1 MTIQGDKIVVVGAGL
16 MGTGIAHAF
25 ASSGFPTVLVD
36 TNAQALQQAAQSVH
50 KILDD
55 GVKLGKV
62 EAAAAEAA
70 KARLA
75 TNTDLGSA
83 AQGAMLLVETVSEN
97 LAVKK
102 AVVAQAA
109 PVMAANAII
118 ATNTSALSVT
128 EIATSAPAP
137 DRVVGMHFFNPVHKM
152 KLVELVR
159 GLATS
164 DETVART
171 RAYSDAVGKTSIIV
185 NESPGLTTSRMS
197 ALAGNE
203 AMWMLQEG
211 TASAEDIDT
220 ALRLGFNH
228 PMGPLELG
236 DLTGW
241 DTRLSVLKYL
251 HQTLGE
257 VWSAVAHE
265 GVLRVDQQVAVRL
278 AATRHTDGRWCRPSC
293 QASQAV
299 HAGTRGA
306 PAVPTAA
313 CSAMPAGLSGKTTPA
328 APDRV
333 IRTSAATTHPPGG
346 AQRSTNALSRSRGG
360 GAPPVREIRRP
371 GRLAPRLNRP
381 PLVATGTQPAV

>member
-1 MTIQGDKIVVVGAGL
+1 MTLKSNEVVVVGAGL

-25 ASSGFPTVLVD
+25 ASSGFITVLVD
-36 TNAQALQQAAQSVH
+36 TDENALARARDAIG

-55 GVKLGKV
+55 GVRLGKLDAGV
-62 EAAAAEAA
+62 AEAA
-70 KARLA
+70 KGRLSIDRELTRAAAGARL
-75 TNTDLGSA
+75 LI
-83 AQGAMLLVETVSEN
+83 ETVTEK
-97 LAVKK
+97 LAVKQ
-102 AVVAQAA
+102 AVFAEAA
-109 PVMAANAII
+109 SVMADEAIY

-128 EIATSAPAP
+128 EIATAVAHPE
-137 DRVVGMHFFNPVHKM
+137 RVIGMHFFNPVHKM

-164 DETVART
+164 DETVALT
-171 RAYSDAVGKTSIIV
+171 REYSDAISKTSIIV

-257 VWSAVAHE
+257 KFRPCPLIIKMVA
-265 GVLRVDQQVAVRL
+265 A
-278 AATRHTDGRWCRPSC
+278 
-293 QASQAV
+293 
-299 HAGTRGA
+299 
-306 PAVPTAA
+306 
-313 CSAMPAGLSGKTTPA
+313 
-328 APDRV
+328 
-333 IRTSAATTHPPGG
+333 
-346 AQRSTNALSRSRGG
+346 
-360 GAPPVREIRRP
+360 
-371 GRLAPRLNRP
+371 GRLGRK
-381 PLVATGTQPAV
+381 TGHGVYRYEEGQRVPGSGLKGSVL

>member
-1 MTIQGDKIVVVGAGL
+1 MSLMNNKVVVVGAGL

-25 ASSGFPTVLVD
+25 ASSGLATALVD
-36 TNAQALQQAAQSVH
+36 TDAQALERARLAIG

-55 GVKLGKV
+55 GVRLGKLDAGV
-62 EAAAAEAA
+62 AQAA
-70 KARLA
+70 KARL
-75 TNTDLGSA
+75 TVETDLTA
-83 AQGAMLLVETVSEN
+83 AATGAQLLVETVSEN

-109 PVMAANAII
+109 AVMADDAIY

-128 EIATSAPAP
+128 EIAVAVSSPEK
-137 DRVVGMHFFNPVHKM
+137 VVGMHFFNPVHKM

-164 DETVART
+164 DETVALT
-171 RAYSDAVGKTSIIV
+171 RDYAGLIGKTSIVV

-197 ALAGNE
+197 ALLGNE

-251 HQTLGE
+251 HQSLGDKFRPCPLIIKM
-257 VWSAVAHE
+257 VA
-265 GVLRVDQQVAVRL
+265 A
-278 AATRHTDGRWCRPSC
+278 
-293 QASQAV
+293 
-299 HAGTRGA
+299 
-306 PAVPTAA
+306 
-313 CSAMPAGLSGKTTPA
+313 
-328 APDRV
+328 
-333 IRTSAATTHPPGG
+333 
-346 AQRSTNALSRSRGG
+346 
-360 GAPPVREIRRP
+360 
-371 GRLAPRLNRP
+371 GRLGRKSGHGVYRYEDGQRVPGSRLKGSA
-381 PLVATGTQPAV
+381 L